1 MCKPC
6 HALCIE
12 IVGAAVRMQQS
23 VRYSVHNYLTARV
36 HYLTTH
42 VLLPK
47 HTRAHSVGARLVDPA
62 HNPAPPCAHAHMW
75 VQACLPSGSG
85 ASLMGRAKEG
95 SPPPRK
101 TGGPCRPRAKTEAP
115 ALAPAASKGSA
126 LKGRAMRLSKGSP
139 KRSCTTRSL
148 ARLTGRACSLQV
160 GAVWCAV
167 GVQV

>member
-1 MCKPC
+1 VAHFRQVSCCTRKIPLLDQYILIQCKDS
-6 HALCIE
+6 LLNE
-12 IVGAAVRMQQS
+12 GGAS
-23 VRYSVHNYLTARV
+23 PPLI
-36 HYLTTH
+36 
-42 VLLPK
+42 
-47 HTRAHSVGARLVDPA
+47 RAS
-62 HNPAPPCAHAHMW
+62 PAPAPAPVSVIIMSPLSSPLPLLEPNLM
-75 VQACLPSGSG
+75 CL
-85 ASLMGRAKEG
+85 SLQQQGRAKEG